1 VVEAEQSQTS
11 QAANSL
17 ADLPIESLMQ
27 LEVPVVSSP
36 SKYLQKSTE
45 APASVTVITSDEIQR
60 YGYRTLADVLQSVQ
74 GFHVSYD
81 RNYSFVGARGINLGD
96 YNSRILLLVDGH
108 RVNNNLTDGAFVDT
122 AFLLDMDLVDRVEV
136 ISGPSAVLYGN
147 NAFLGVINVIT
158 RTGGQLDGFEA
169 SGGYGTFDAYKARLS
184 YGRLFASGLEFLF
197 SGTYYDSAGNSALF
211 FKEFD
216 TPAQNSGVAKNMDAD
231 RSVSLFSSWT
241 YLDFSLEGAFNHR
254 EKVNPT
260 AQYNLTTFD
269 DPRLRT
275 TDEQGY
281 AALKYMHSFLDDYDV
296 TARLYLDHYTHNIGY
311 PQMLVENGQ
320 ILYSA
325 FSKEQDTGQWWGT
338 EVQVNHCLWGRHVF
352 TLGAEYRDDFRQE
365 ARVVNQTDPAQNS
378 FNSASRQSYGVYG
391 QADLA
396 LFNNLHLDGGIRYD
410 QYGHFAPA
418 YDPRVALIYNPFE
431 SSTFKAI
438 YGNAFRAPNFTELS
452 DARFQ
457 NIMPEEIA
465 SYEVVY
471 EQELGRHLRY
481 SLTGFYN
488 QMDHLI
494 VFDSGNYTNFNAE
507 TKGVE
512 MALAGF
518 WTNGFRYRASYSFQ
532 KTADHSVTWQM
543 PDSPN
548 HLLKL
553 NVSAPV
559 IPDKLFAGLEFEYTS
574 DRQTLDTITGLG
586 GQPVTVQGEQAGGFA
601 IVNFTLFNQKL
612 LKNLE
617 ISASIY
623 NLLDRYYVDPATQ
636 FHLQNIIPQDG
647 RSFGVKLTYG
657 F

>member
-1 VVEAEQSQTS
+1 
-11 QAANSL
+11 
-17 ADLPIESLMQ
+17 
-27 LEVPVVSSP
+27 
-36 SKYLQKSTE
+36 
-45 APASVTVITSDEIQR
+45 
-60 YGYRTLADVLQSVQ
+60 
-74 GFHVSYD
+74 
-81 RNYSFVGARGINLGD
+81 
-96 YNSRILLLVDGH
+96 
-108 RVNNNLTDGAFVDT
+108 
-122 AFLLDMDLVDRVEV
+122 
-136 ISGPSAVLYGN
+136 
-147 NAFLGVINVIT
+147 
-158 RTGGQLDGFEA
+158 
-169 SGGYGTFDAYKARLS
+169 
-184 YGRLFASGLEFLF
+184 
-197 SGTYYDSAGNSALF
+197 
-211 FKEFD
+211 
-216 TPAQNSGVAKNMDAD
+216 
-231 RSVSLFSSWT
+231 
-241 YLDFSLEGAFNHR
+241 
-254 EKVNPT
+254 
-260 AQYNLTTFD
+260 
-269 DPRLRT
+269 
-275 TDEQGY
+275 
-281 AALKYMHSFLDDYDV
+281 
-296 TARLYLDHYTHNIGY
+296 
-311 PQMLVENGQ
+311 
-320 ILYSA
+320 
-325 FSKEQDTGQWWGT
+325 
-338 EVQVNHCLWGRHVF
+338 
-352 TLGAEYRDDFRQE
+352 LGAEYRDDFRQE